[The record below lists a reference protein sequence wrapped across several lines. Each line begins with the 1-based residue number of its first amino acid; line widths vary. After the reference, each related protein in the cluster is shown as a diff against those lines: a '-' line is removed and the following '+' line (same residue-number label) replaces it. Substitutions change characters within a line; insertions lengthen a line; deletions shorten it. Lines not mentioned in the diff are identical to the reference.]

1 MRRSAPVDVS
11 PRAIRGTCR
20 RGGGARMT
28 ERVSYYRPS
37 RLVRH
42 LWPITSYLVTNLT
55 VTVLWLF
62 FRVLNRTV
70 VRGQEHVGDA
80 RNTLL
85 LANHQSMIDSFLIGL
100 VAWYPRVL
108 IKPHLLPW
116 NPAAVEN
123 FFRGWLLGWLS
134 YNWRCI
140 PVREGRRDP
149 RALRRL
155 TEVLPRGVM
164 ILYPEGTRT
173 RDGSVGSGKP
183 GAGIVALTTGA
194 RIIPVAI
201 DGMREVLPIGRRV
214 PRIGKR
220 IYVSYGPPIEYA
232 PPAGET
238 PAREEAQ
245 QVVDRAL
252 AAIRE
257 QLAAIREAAEL
268 REQSRRSP

>member
-1 MRRSAPVDVS
+1 V
-11 PRAIRGTCR
+11 
-20 RGGGARMT
+20 T
-28 ERVSYYRPS
+28 ERTSYYRPS
-37 RLVRH
+37 RLARRF
-42 LWPITSYLVTNLT
+42 WPITSYLVTNLT
-55 VTVLWLF
+55 VTFLWVF
-62 FRVLNRTV
+62 FVVLNRTV
-70 VRGQEHVGDA
+70 VRGKEHVGDA

-85 LANHQSMIDSFLIGL
+85 LSNHQSMIDSFLIGL
-100 VAWYPRVL
+100 AAWFPKAL

-155 TEVLPRGVM
+155 SEVLPRGVM

-173 RDGSVGSGKP
+173 RDGSVGSGKT

-194 RIIPVAI
+194 RVIPVAI

-220 IYVSYGPPIEYA
+220 IYVTYGPPVAYQ
-232 PPAGET
+232 PPEGES
-238 PAREEAQ
+238 PSREEAQ
-245 QVVDRAL
+245 TLVDRAMATIREQV
-252 AAIRE
+252 AAIRQE
-257 QLAAIREAAEL
+257 SASGASAP
-268 REQSRRSP
+268 RSG

>member
-1 MRRSAPVDVS
+1 VIE
-11 PRAIRGTCR
+11 RA
-20 RGGGARMT
+20 
-28 ERVSYYRPS
+28 YYRPS
-37 RLVRH
+37 RLARRF
-42 LWPITSYLVTNLT
+42 WPITSYLVTNLT
-55 VTVLWLF
+55 VMVLWVL

-70 VRGQEHVGDA
+70 VRGREHVGDA

-100 VAWYPRVL
+100 AVYFPKAL

-155 TEVLPRGVM
+155 VEVLPRGVM
-164 ILYPEGTRT
+164 MLYPEGTRT
-173 RDGSVGSGKP
+173 RDGSVGPGKA

-194 RIIPVAI
+194 RVIPVTI
-201 DGMREVLPIGRRV
+201 DGMSEVLPIGRV
-214 PRIGKR
+214 IPRIGKR
-220 IYVSYGPPIEYA
+220 ISVTYGPPIEYP
-232 PPAGET
+232 PPASDT
-238 PAREEAQ
+238 PSREEAQ
-245 QVVDRAL
+245 QLVDRAL
-252 AAIRE
+252 AAIRQ
-257 QLAAIREAAEL
+257 QLESIRA
-268 REQSRRSP
+268 R